1 MDSMSGSTGL
11 PDKLL
16 PPPPWYTAWALEQA
30 KLHPDRNQMAV
41 ARAAKLIWEAR
52 CGRTLDELMADYGEA
67 TFAQAGQMTIDAIGY
82 DEIMR
87 HAEAAGWVERVRVE
101 QSQSAAAKRFIGD
114 VPPSTKAIVEEAFR
128 LVMTK
133 TAPVALVASQVDTP
147 APGPGD
153 LVAVGIFA
161 VSLVAVGGISIYI
174 YVTHEDSPVPTPQP
188 QPQPAPRRY
197 PNQTCDDKE
206 LDRLEEE
213 KKKVCRPP
221 GGFAAKCPG
230 KSEKIDKFEKI
241 PCSLVLL
248 SLQQR
253 QACLAARWLVQNKCF
268 GGKPDAAHKGAIDE
282 VQNGINN
289 CEALKLLNC
298 AKGHPMAGK

>member
-1 MDSMSGSTGL
+1 M
-11 PDKLL
+11 
-16 PPPPWYTAWALEQA
+16 
-30 KLHPDRNQMAV
+30 HPDRNQMAV

-101 QSQSAAAKRFIGD
+101 QSQSAAAKKFIGD
-114 VPPSTKAIVEEAFR
+114 VPPSTGAIVEEAFR

-133 TAPVALVASQVDTP
+133 TAPVAITVSQLDSP
-147 APGPGD
+147 APGPAD

-188 QPQPAPRRY
+188 QPAPPPAPPPPPPRETCEANSELKKYIR
-197 PNQTCDDKE
+197 CDDPGISHYDDRNEDKAYDSIKVKGKRKE
-206 LDRLEEE
+206 ESKTKATGGPCKNR
-213 KKKVCRPP
+213 
-221 GGFAAKCPG
+221 GGFHTKVKSGKDYIASIVGCFCCNDASGKAV
-230 KSEKIDKFEKI
+230 KSERTEIQF
-241 PCSLVLL
+241 
-248 SLQQR
+248 
-253 QACLAARWLVQNKCF
+253 
-268 GGKPDAAHKGAIDE
+268 KP
-282 VQNGINN
+282 
-289 CEALKLLNC
+289 
-298 AKGHPMAGK
+298 